1 MTAHLTDITCF
12 IITVCLTVHFTV
24 VSYVKQMLAIWPA
37 VCKGL
42 LTSVHLSR
50 RSGDVC
56 RTELIPFP
64 RAMLGKHSS
73 SAAE

>member
-1 MTAHLTDITCF
+1 MTAHLTDINCF
-12 IITVCLTVHFTV
+12 IVTMCLTVHFTV
-24 VSYVKQMLAIWPA
+24 ASYVKQMLAIWPA

-56 RTELIPFP
+56 WTELIPFP
-64 RAMLGKHSS
+64 HAMLGKCSS
-73 SAAE
+73 SAAK